1 MRAWRAP
8 PRQAWASTPAGIAPG
23 LDAKIVAIR
32 IGESAL
38 RYWSLAG
45 AWRLPA
51 AHLPGFSG
59 QREEMLVI
67 TRAAAVVATAVG
79 TVLTIAACGGS
90 PRPAPGYLAVNGSH
104 VDFIHWEPTSGSN
117 VRGTLTVASVSGTV
131 PHERVS
137 TSTHPFVGTIHGNSV
152 TLTFSSVLTK
162 GRIHGTLKG
171 GALTLQVPQAKD
183 AIQPGSLMQSDTTD
197 YNAAVAG
204 LNRGIQ
210 HANSF
215 AEKARGQAYKRQRH
229 ASPEK
234 SARID
239 LATLQQ
245 DASLASSGNLGSDL
259 SSFASDIQRADSDL
273 ATEEQDA
280 AGGNSYCRLTDTITG
295 NEKSVRGDFRS
306 VQGDVKALTPD
317 LASVRRDIATV
328 EGDMRTLS
336 VKRLPAPSGA
346 DPQAAIA
353 TAGANISQA
362 ITQAN
367 GYIDHMN
374 ADYAQAYSFAYGQ
387 AESSCHKH
395 GPGLQ
400 ASPIPHIG

>member
-1 MRAWRAP
+1 
-8 PRQAWASTPAGIAPG
+8 
-23 LDAKIVAIR
+23 
-32 IGESAL
+32 
-38 RYWSLAG
+38 
-45 AWRLPA
+45 
-51 AHLPGFSG
+51 
-59 QREEMLVI
+59 MLVI
-67 TRAAAVVATAVG
+67 IRAAAVVAAALGTA
-79 TVLTIAACGGS
+79 LTIAACGGS
-90 PRPAPGYLAVNGSH
+90 PRPAGGYLAVNGAH
-104 VDFIHWEPTSGSN
+104 VDFIQWKPTSGSN
-117 VRGTLTVASVSGTV
+117 VRGTLTVESASGTA
-131 PHERVS
+131 PQERMS
-137 TSTHPFVGTIHGNSV
+137 ANSHPFTGTIHGNSV
-152 TLTFSSVLTK
+152 TLTFSGPLK
-162 GRIHGTLKG
+162 ARIHGTLQG
-171 GALTLQVPQAKD
+171 GALTLQAPQAKGP
-183 AIQPGSLMQSDTTD
+183 IQPGSLAQSDTTD
-197 YNAAVAG
+197 YNAAVAS

-280 AGGNSYCRLTDTITG
+280 AGSNSYCRVTDTITG

-336 VKRLPAPSGA
+336 DKRLPAPSGA

-367 GYIDHMN
+367 GYIDQVN

-387 AESSCHKH
+387 AGSSCYKH
-395 GPGLQ
+395 GPGIQ